1 MCSRCRLAAPP
12 GEEIGVFHKKVRAAQ
27 TGTGMRRARAC
38 LHRPGNFLAPNP
50 ARHGSATQTACG
62 KIRFLAEQAC
72 AELQII
78 LTRRRSC
85 NFSAAGCGAAE
96 RNPLWQNFA
105 RTHGPCRTKFS
116 VLASLGMIFCTACK
130 LWKLPMP
137 SQLAAE
143 FPARRFSKVSNSF
156 PRRPGEIL
164 NNFRSPRFFT
174 EPSVRLP
181 QGCGFSGRNGH
192 SASITRG
199 S

>member
-1 MCSRCRLAAPP
+1 MSGPQEIARSPNRNCSTRQ
-12 GEEIGVFHKKVRAAQ
+12 VRAAP
-27 TGTGMRRARAC
+27 
-38 LHRPGNFLAPNP
+38 LEISSHPDP

-62 KIRFLAEQAC
+62 KIEFLEEQAC

-96 RNPLWQNFA
+96 R

-130 LWKLPMP
+130 LRKLPMP
-137 SQLAAE
+137 SQLTAE
-143 FPARRFSKVSNSF
+143 FPGRRFSKVSNSF

-164 NNFRSPRFFT
+164 NSFRSPPIFYGAFR
-174 EPSVRLP
+174 
-181 QGCGFSGRNGH
+181 
-192 SASITRG
+192 ASSTGLWILG

>member
-1 MCSRCRLAAPP
+1 MSGPQEIARSPNRNCSTRQ
-12 GEEIGVFHKKVRAAQ
+12 VRAAPLEISSHP
-27 TGTGMRRARAC
+27 TLR
-38 LHRPGNFLAPNP
+38 
-50 ARHGSATQTACG
+50 TQIACG

-72 AELQII
+72 AELQI
-78 LTRRRSC
+78 LSTRRRSC

-96 RNPLWQNFA
+96 R
-105 RTHGPCRTKFS
+105 RTHGPRRTKFS

-181 QGCGFSGRNGH
+181 RGCGFSGRNGH
-192 SASITRG
+192 STSITRG